1 LSSFHDFGPAEPITR
16 ARAEERYVVPTPIQD
31 RHFSIAMSN
40 HHVVGISQ
48 LDTVTA
54 AVVTLP
60 ILHRLIHRT
69 HEPIDLVFI
78 RARHRAVKHP
88 PSPLKVGGSA
98 EANHSNSSQNQRAS
112 RCGKVCI
119 SVASGIAMRGH
130 RVGCISH
137 RVNCDRLDVLASY
150 VLWNGRTTRS
160 NFRRHYFMLQSR
172 RNVVVAGDREAD
184 WDITLATNQRA
195 VRPPQHLRAKAPA
208 ARSIGAGHRRASAW
222 RATGEHR
229 SRHAPTTPRTYT
241 RQPARI
247 ADSTDGDTLCA
258 QMTKSTVKQN

>member
-1 LSSFHDFGPAEPITR
+1 
-16 ARAEERYVVPTPIQD
+16 
-31 RHFSIAMSN
+31 MSN

-150 VLWNGRTTRS
+150 CFGTGAPRARTSGVTISCCSHDEMSWLQGIEKLIGISLWRRISEQFVRHNICARRLPRHGRLEPATAARA
-160 NFRRHYFMLQSR
+160 HGALQVST
-172 RNVVVAGDREAD
+172 DRV
-184 WDITLATNQRA
+184 TL
-195 VRPPQHLRAKAPA
+195 RPPRAPTPD
-208 ARSIGAGHRRASAW
+208 SRRAS
-222 RATGEHR
+222 RIRLMATHCVRE
-229 SRHAPTTPRTYT
+229 
-241 RQPARI
+241 
-247 ADSTDGDTLCA
+247 
-258 QMTKSTVKQN
+258 